1 MLIHLKSEI
10 WLIRNLCRSKAV
22 SLYGFVVGWQM
33 DLPIWGGGVFG
44 AVLLPCSWQ
53 PFDHAIAGRNV
64 LCFVLCRINAVRKLV
79 GMTLSLS

>member
-1 MLIHLKSEI
+1 MQKQSGLPVWVCGGL
-10 WLIRNLCRSKAV
+10 AD
-22 SLYGFVVGWQM
+22 GFA
-33 DLPIWGGGVFG
+33 DLRRGVFG